1 MKTKKHMTAETA
13 LQPELRDAFD
23 ALVEDYKAGCR
34 AHVRGGRVTPA
45 MAANATDRLWEIED
59 IVRTAVIAMSVM
71 VSWPALA
78 QNPMSTESAYM
89 YGIGRSSCGNWL
101 SQPEH
106 ESEGETWILGYW
118 SGLNVLNA
126 RSHLVGGHS
135 DGQAIIGEV
144 KKICLSEPS
153 TVLNNAVARVY
164 YQFEQDGK

>member
-1 MKTKKHMTAETA
+1 M
-13 LQPELRDAFD
+13 
-23 ALVEDYKAGCR
+23 
-34 AHVRGGRVTPA
+34 
-45 MAANATDRLWEIED
+45 
-59 IVRTAVIAMSVM
+59 RTAVIVMLMM

-78 QNPMSTESAYM
+78 QNPMSTESAYL
-89 YGIGRSSCGNWL
+89 YGIGRSSCANWL

-126 RSHLVGGHS
+126 PSHLVGGHS
-135 DGQAIIGEV
+135 DGPAIIGEV

-153 TVLNNAVARVY
+153 TALSNAVARVY